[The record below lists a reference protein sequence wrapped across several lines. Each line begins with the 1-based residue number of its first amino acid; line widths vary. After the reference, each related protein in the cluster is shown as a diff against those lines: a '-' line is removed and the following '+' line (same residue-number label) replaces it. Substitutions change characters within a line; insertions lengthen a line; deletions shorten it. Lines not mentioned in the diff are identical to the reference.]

1 MSKFDESN
9 ILLLE
14 NRLKHAMLT
23 SNISELDAMLAD
35 DLIFTNHLG
44 QLMTKQEDL
53 NAHKTGQLKIENI
66 KFGDIKIM
74 PFNGMALVNVEVR
87 LVGSLNGEA
96 AETIFRFSRIW
107 SKNSNNIWQVIMAHS
122 TLVA

>member
-9 ILLLE
+9 ILALE
-14 NRLKHAMLT
+14 NRLKQAMLN
-23 SNISELDAMLAD
+23 SNISELDTMLSD

-44 QLMTKQEDL
+44 QLITKQEDL
-53 NAHKTGQLKIENI
+53 NAHKTGQLKIKNI

-74 PFNGMALVNVEVR
+74 PFNEMALVNAEVK
-87 LVGSLNGEA
+87 LVGSFNGEA

>member
-9 ILLLE
+9 ILVLE
-14 NRLKHAMLT
+14 NRLKHAMLN
-23 SNISELDAMLAD
+23 SNISELNEMLSD

-44 QLMTKQEDL
+44 QLVTKQEDL

-66 KFGDIKIM
+66 EFCDVKIM
-74 PFNGMALVNVEVR
+74 PFNEMAMVNAKVR
-87 LVGSLNGEA
+87 LVGSFNGEA

-107 SKNSNNIWQVIMAHS
+107 SKNSNNTWQVIMAHS